1 MQPIYIL
8 APISAGTSEIQV
20 PADRYVNVGREANNE
35 FSFPHDLQMSSVH
48 FTIGTE
54 PGGCR
59 IRDLGSSNGLFLNT
73 KRVSTAIVVE
83 GDEVQAGGSRWQLVV
98 RPVELE
104 SNMPTAA
111 AARDL
116 SPIEMPPKV
125 PPPTTPSAWTADN
138 RSEPGGFAS
147 VLLLT
152 ADDNSSRRLVGS
164 QRITIGRTT
173 ASQWVF
179 DHDEQMSSCHMELSQ
194 QFGVWKVTDLDSSN
208 GTFVNGS
215 RVSEVQLFSGDEIRG
230 GQTRFK
236 VALSEST
243 PEQPTPRPAGIT
255 DSASVRPPVAEFD
268 EMSAR
273 SLRTPVGDHAARRT
287 DGSCNDQISHASLR
301 RLSDGREFDLAPNQ
315 LVSLGRSLESQ
326 ISVAN
331 DFEVSTQHATILFD
345 GNCLQLR
352 DLGSSNGTFVGGKRV
367 TTAELDHGD
376 RLRVG
381 KTEFVVCLPP
391 TAGKRLSPAMRPLQ
405 EKPSAA
411 MAAEL
416 PYYSNNS
423 DAEDRSQA
431 LAGDVE
437 LLGAG
442 HALPTDSP
450 PPTDD
455 IIYAGADSGTA
466 ESGTVESGTAES
478 GTVESGTAESG
489 TVESDTDENG
499 TVEVGS
505 VDGDANESGAAVPC
519 TDEALIGPDSER
531 SPNEPDARPSVST
544 DANAPEPQAQVREHR
559 SPRAPSQIVSASRPV
574 DLDNKDLYAAQAAE
588 LKAIACPSGLFVYLG
603 DAATLQPVDVCLSL
617 LRAKSGW
624 VLNGSEIENWIE
636 AASQG
641 LGGSPREWLN
651 PSPADDASWMLPFL
665 GNWGTGSSWLVL
677 SHAELEDGLLSL
689 RDLRQ
694 PGDGRQPLL
703 ASLNPTALAD
713 FLIGQDSSQVEPF
726 FAPFDA
732 ILVEVGSGERWA
744 LVGRLELQSILQSS
758 DL

>member
-20 PADRYVNVGREANNE
+20 PADRSVNVGREAVNE

-48 FTIGTE
+48 FAIGADS
-54 PGGCR
+54 GGCR

-83 GDEVQAGGSRWQLVV
+83 GDEVQAGGSRWHLVV
-98 RPVELE
+98 RPVEMD
-104 SNMPTAA
+104 SNGATAA
-111 AARDL
+111 RSL
-116 SPIEMPPKV
+116 SPMEMPSKV
-125 PPPTTPSAWTADN
+125 LPPATPSAWPAN
-138 RSEPGGFAS
+138 NLSEPGDFAS
-147 VLLLT
+147 ELLLT

-173 ASQWVF
+173 SSQWVF
-179 DHDEQMSSCHMELSQ
+179 GHDEQMSSCHMELSQ
-194 QFGVWKVTDLDSSN
+194 QSGIWKVTDLASSN
-208 GTFVNGS
+208 GTFVNGA

-236 VALSEST
+236 VALSKST
-243 PEQPTPRPAGIT
+243 PEQPAPLPAGGA
-255 DSASVRPPVAEFD
+255 DLANVRPPVAELD
-268 EMSAR
+268 EIVAR
-273 SLRTPVGDHAARRT
+273 PVRTPGVDQAARRA
-287 DGSCNDQISHASLR
+287 DEPGNDQISHASLR
-301 RLSDGREFDLAPNQ
+301 RLSDGQEFDLAPNQ

-326 ISVAN
+326 ISVAT
-331 DFEVSTQHATILFD
+331 DLEVSTQHATILFD
-345 GNCLQLR
+345 GNALQLR

-391 TAGKRLSPAMRPLQ
+391 TVGKGPSPAIPTLQ
-405 EKPSAA
+405 EEPSAA
-411 MAAEL
+411 LATDL

-423 DAEDRSQA
+423 HADDPSQA
-431 LAGDVE
+431 LASDVE
-437 LLGAG
+437 LLGA
-442 HALPTDSP
+442 AQVPPPVSP

-455 IIYAGADSGTA
+455 LYARAGSGTA
-466 ESGTVESGTAES
+466 ESGTAEND
-478 GTVESGTAESG
+478 TVDSETDDSE
-489 TVESDTDENG
+489 TDENG

-505 VDGDANESGAAVPC
+505 VDGDANESTATAPC
-519 TDEALIGPDSER
+519 TDEDLNGLDSER
-531 SPNEPDARPSVST
+531 SPNEPDARPSVSP
-544 DANAPEPQAQVREHR
+544 DANAPELQAQAKEQR
-559 SPRAPSQIVSASRPV
+559 SPHAPSEVILASRPI
-574 DLDNKDLYAAQAAE
+574 DLDDKALYAKQAAE
-588 LKAIACPSGLFVYLG
+588 LKAIACRSGLFVYLG
-603 DAATLQPVDVCLSL
+603 EAATLQPVDVCLSL

-651 PSPADDASWMLPFL
+651 PSQADDASWMLPFL
-665 GNWGTGSSWLVL
+665 GNWGSGSAWLVL

-689 RDLRQ
+689 RTLRQ
-694 PGDGRQPLL
+694 PSDGRQPLL
-703 ASLNPTALAD
+703 ALLTPTALAD
-713 FLIGQDSSQVEPF
+713 FLTGQDSSQVEPF

-732 ILVEVGSGERWA
+732 FLLEVGAGERWA

-758 DL
+758 DF